1 MKRHPF
7 TQKIFAALLCFS
19 IIIGCTAC
27 KKKTASD
34 KRKREI
40 LENDTFFETTV
51 SELKLP
57 IDETKKLEYMSVE
70 NIQFLG
76 DIIIANYTLTYE
88 FPQNAMNNGNWE
100 NIDWDSYNRSGIAK
114 FSLDGE
120 YLGDF
125 STGADPA
132 AIIAVDNDGNIA
144 VLSTTYDDKTYMV
157 NGISISILDESGNRI
172 KEFALE
178 MPQNPNLTY
187 VSQLQFL
194 ADGKIAVQC
203 GFGGPLGI
211 YDENGKHLYDISGI
225 DRGII
230 GNIFENN
237 GKYYAFSIPNDSLMA
252 IDFYIHE
259 IDMKTGE
266 MKQGKPAYAVNNPY
280 DLAFTENGAFTT
292 TPNGILKLDPVSGE
306 AEEILN
312 WNQTDVNHSILNSV
326 TSAPK
331 NENEINAIARK
342 FSSDFIHDTYYVIR
356 LKRAEKNPHAGK
368 KIMYVGGLDLSGG
381 FYDYM
386 YEYNADPDKKTRIE
400 AIDYSYS
407 LEDGTSMD
415 KKFKTNLTSRI
426 NLMLLSGE
434 APDILVNFAG
444 FDQYANDTMLVDLN
458 SYIDGENGLDRSEY
472 FDNIFRSMEVNEKLY
487 YAPMSF
493 DLRGYMANSK
503 YITAEPDWT
512 FDDLDKAAA
521 SLPDSVALIPPEE
534 STALLEIFMGSELTN
549 YMDYANKKVSFNSE
563 GMIRILE
570 EVKKYAAKEDL
581 SDREFLAGISM
592 TSSYGGIDVYDTED
606 LSDIIPGA
614 KPIVKTADYLR
625 NETAAMIYARIGNIN
640 DYSIYK
646 GLPYGNGKYM
656 GFPSLQGNGILAYPI
671 ESMAIVADSPYKDE
685 AWEIIRNFYG
695 SDAQSAITQS
705 ITGGLPLKTSVFEDN
720 MIDQKERLTKAYED
734 YLEDVALMGGSLSWI
749 VFPAT
754 DDDINELRE
763 IIKGVKA
770 SYHTDAA
777 VMDVIKEEA
786 PGYFTGSRSAEE
798 VLKNIDNRALLIVQ
812 ER

>member
-1 MKRHPF
+1 MKRHPIF
-7 TQKIFAALLCFS
+7 QKIFAAALCFS
-19 IIIGCTAC
+19 IITGCTAC
-27 KKKTASD
+27 KKKTPTD

-40 LENDTFFETTV
+40 LETDTFFESEI

-57 IDETKKLEYMSVE
+57 IDETKKLEYMSVD
-70 NIQFLG
+70 NIRFLG
-76 DIIIANYTLTYE
+76 DIIIANYTITYE
-88 FPQNAMNNGNWE
+88 YPEDAMKNGNWE
-100 NIDWDSYNRSGIAK
+100 NIDWESYSRSAIAK

-125 STGADPA
+125 PTGSDMSS
-132 AIIAVDNDGNIA
+132 IIAVDNDGNIA
-144 VLSTTYDDKTYMV
+144 VLSTTYDDNTYMV
-157 NGISISILDESGNRI
+157 NGMNISIQDESGKKI
-172 KEFALE
+172 KDIALE
-178 MPQNPNLTY
+178 MPQDPNITY

-194 ADGKIAVQC
+194 SDGKIAVQC

-211 YDENGKHLYDISGI
+211 YDETGKHLYDIAGI
-225 DRGII
+225 DRGIM
-230 GNIFENN
+230 GNIFEYN
-237 GKYYAFSIPNDSLMA
+237 GKHYAFTVPNDSLTD
-252 IDFYIHE
+252 IDIYINE
-259 IDMKTGE
+259 VDMKTGE
-266 MKQGKPAYAVNNPY
+266 LKPGKLTYAVSNPY
-280 DLAFTENGAFTT
+280 ALTFTEDGAYTT
-292 TPNGILKLDPVSGE
+292 TPNGIGKFDPVSGE
-306 AEEILN
+306 TEEILS

-326 TSAPK
+326 MSAPE

-342 FSSDFIHDTYYVIR
+342 YSSDFIHDTYYVIR
-356 LKRAEKNPHAGK
+356 LKRADKNPHAGK

-493 DLRGYMANSK
+493 NLRGYMANTK
-503 YITAEPDWT
+503 YIQAESDWT

-521 SLPDSVALIPPEE
+521 SLPDGVALIPPEE
-534 STALLEIFMGSELTN
+534 STMLLEIFMGSDMTT

-563 GMIRILE
+563 EMIRVLE

-581 SDREFLAGISM
+581 SDREFLSGISS
-592 TSSYGGIDVYDTED
+592 TSAYGGLNVYDTED
-606 LSDIIPGA
+606 YGELGLGI

-625 NETAAMIYARIGNIN
+625 NETAAMIYARINNLN
-640 DYSIYK
+640 DYSLYK
-646 GLPYGNGKYM
+646 GVPYGNGKYV
-656 GFPSLQGNGILAYPI
+656 GFPTLQGNGILAYPI

-685 AWEIIRNFYG
+685 AWEIIRSFYS
-695 SDAQSAITQS
+695 SDAQSAMTQTM
-705 ITGGLPLKTSVFEDN
+705 IGGFPLKTSVFEDN
-720 MIDQKERLTKAYED
+720 MTAEKEKLSNAYKL
-734 YLEDVALMGGSLSWI
+734 YQEDVSLLGGSVSYIL
-749 VFPAT
+749 FPAT